1 VYLVDTNVVSVA
13 APARPVPSGLV
24 EWMDAH
30 SNSLFLSV
38 VTLAEIEDGIAKT
51 RREGATR
58 KSSNLASWLEAV
70 LHLYGDRILAFDVP
84 TARIAGRIVDM
95 ARGQGHAPGFAD
107 IVIAATARQ
116 HRLTILSRNTK
127 HFGPLGVPVLDPFV
141 ALPRT

>member
-1 VYLVDTNVVSVA
+1 
-13 APARPVPSGLV
+13 
-24 EWMDAH
+24 MDAH

-70 LHLYGDRILAFDVP
+70 LHLYGDRILAFDMP
-84 TARIAGRIVDM
+84 TARTAGRIADI
-95 ARGQGHAPGFAD
+95 ARGHGHAPGFAD
-107 IVIAATARQ
+107 IIIAATARQ

-127 HFGPLGVPVLDPFV
+127 HFEPLGVAVLDPFV
-141 ALPRT
+141 GLPRT